1 MERAT
6 RLILAIGSTVTVR
19 TDCGPVPMR
28 ILDTRSRFGTID
40 LLVAALGVDDSEAR
54 WIDFASR
61 VSITPNQRVLA
72 TLRR

>member
-6 RLILAIGSTVTVR
+6 RLILAIGTTVIVR

-28 ILDTRSRFGTID
+28 IIDTRSRFGTID
-40 LLVAALGVDDSEAR
+40 LLVAAPGVDDSDAR

-61 VSITPNQRVLA
+61 VTLTPNQRILA